1 MGKKHY
7 KRKLRNYLINK
18 EVQLKIVITNL
29 VYMVIIIII
38 TLAVLLWPLLNDMFF
53 SNNLD
58 VQYQAAQTF
67 LTLIKRLFPVVG
79 LMFILIFVHQI
90 LITHRICGP
99 LVNFTHTFKKI
110 AEGDLTRKI
119 FLRKGDY
126 LSEECEKINTMIDS
140 LSRFIANIR
149 NSHEKLVSVLEE
161 AMAKVKDQD
170 ARIKIEEALNIV
182 KQEAL
187 QVKEYLSIFRIKNNK
202 KTD

>member
-1 MGKKHY
+1 MEKKRY
-7 KRKLRNYLINK
+7 KRKLKNYLINK
-18 EVQLKIVITNL
+18 EIQLKIVITNL

-67 LTLIKRLFPVVG
+67 LTLVKRLFPAVG

-119 FLRKGDY
+119 VLRKGDY

-149 NSHEKLVSVLEE
+149 NSHEKLVSLLEE
-161 AMAKVKDQD
+161 VMAKVKDRD
-170 ARIKIEEALNIV
+170 TRIKVEEALDIV
-182 KQEAL
+182 RHEAL
-187 QVKEYLSIFRIKNNK
+187 QVKEYLSIFKIRNK